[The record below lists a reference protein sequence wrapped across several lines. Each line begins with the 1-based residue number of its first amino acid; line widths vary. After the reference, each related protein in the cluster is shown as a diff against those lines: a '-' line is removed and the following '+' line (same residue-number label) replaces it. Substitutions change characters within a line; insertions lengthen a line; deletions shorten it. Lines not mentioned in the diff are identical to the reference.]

1 MSVPEVGLKD
11 RRLERHGEGERT
23 GIGQH
28 RFLLHSPAL
37 HRLPRGLPLLIHHFR
52 ALPKKAVTRQAI
64 EGAVMEEDGGS
75 DAWSVIRKLEEELQ
89 EEQALR
95 EALEDSCTEEQV
107 PKTLLQAA
115 CAHKRACA
123 LAAFSCR
130 AGRSVAGM
138 WNDAASMQG
147 ILKQTPLTG
156 GVQPPGG
163 AA

>member
-1 MSVPEVGLKD
+1 MVSHSSYTIFERSLPE
-11 RRLERHGEGERT
+11 
-23 GIGQH
+23 
-28 RFLLHSPAL
+28 
-37 HRLPRGLPLLIHHFR
+37 
-52 ALPKKAVTRQAI
+52 KAVTRQAI